1 MPTRPK
7 KLGIMRLAWGYSP
20 MVKTDNNSEKM
31 ATSNTNTNYYDV
43 EKNHDLAR
51 KLFDAYYRAHSH
63 SGALFDD
70 FPEYFLIKPEILVGR
85 NLATRASDKL
95 ILEDCITRAQ
105 ARNGYI
111 GVAKHR
117 NPKLQYYWLELS
129 IMPFVLGDPVNEDN
143 SSEFFYL
150 LSHFIEYARNN
161 PKIYGDLT
169 ADLDSDKDLAL
180 MLKEINK
187 QGNKLQPLLEKYSAN
202 MLLSFNPN
210 WPVTEVKK
218 LLMALKDNDQS
229 WCEVFFEYLIY
240 VMGKKT
246 SP

>member
-1 MPTRPK
+1 MNCRRERE
-7 KLGIMRLAWGYSP
+7 KLQ
-20 MVKTDNNSEKM
+20 NM
-31 ATSNTNTNYYDV
+31 ADSATNLNYYHVDQ
-43 EKNHDLAR
+43 NHDLVL
-51 KLFDAYYRAHSH
+51 KLFGAYYRAHSH

-70 FPEYFLIKPEILVGR
+70 FPDFFLVKPEVLAGR

-95 ILEDCITRAQ
+95 ILEDCIARAQ
-105 ARNGYI
+105 MRNGYI
-111 GVAKHR
+111 GVTKHR

-129 IMPFVLGDPVNEDN
+129 VMPFALGDPVNEDN

-150 LSHFIEYARNN
+150 LSHFIEYARHN
-161 PKIYGDLT
+161 PKVYGDIT
-169 ADLDSDKDLAL
+169 AELDSDKDLAL

-187 QGNKLQPLLEKYSAN
+187 QGAKLAPLLEVYPEN
-202 MLLSFNPN
+202 MLLAFNPN

-240 VMGKKT
+240 VMGRKST
-246 SP
+246 S